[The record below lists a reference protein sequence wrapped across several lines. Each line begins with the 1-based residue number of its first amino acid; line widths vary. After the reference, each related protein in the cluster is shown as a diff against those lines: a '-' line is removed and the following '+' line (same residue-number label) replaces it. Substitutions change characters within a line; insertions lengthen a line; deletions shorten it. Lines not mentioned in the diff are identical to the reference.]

1 MGFRYAK
8 VETDIDLT
16 EARVYRPR
24 RLFGNAGHRQL
35 SCGNADVNQLV
46 QKRVWSQKATSA
58 ISPTDCPTRERA
70 GWTGDMGVFIETGLT
85 LMDCYPVV
93 EKWLAE
99 CRLNQYRM
107 DAWQTLRR
115 PPAAPAT

>member
-1 MGFRYAK
+1 MY
-8 VETDIDLT
+8 
-16 EARVYRPR
+16 
-24 RLFGNAGHRQL
+24 
-35 SCGNADVNQLV
+35 
-46 QKRVWSQKATSA
+46 WSQKSNFCD
-58 ISPTDCPTRERA
+58 IPTDCPTRERA

-107 DAWQTLRR
+107 DAWRTLRR
-115 PPAAPAT
+115 PPAAAPATRPHALYVGGLGRCRHSGALRPL